1 MANKNNKS
9 NKPSNEGGEEKKEAK
24 LVSVTFKKNCTPY
37 VKGDIAGLT
46 RKQADHLIE
55 KDIAEEN

>member
-1 MANKNNKS
+1 MANNNKNKS
-9 NKPSNEGGEEKKEAK
+9 NNSQEKTEEKKEVK

-37 VKGDIAGLT
+37 IKGDIAGLT

-55 KDIAEEN
+55 KDIVEEN